1 MANTTTSPTPSSAAT
16 HEGGALWLTLAYR
29 YGFPAAVAAFL
40 IYFLT
45 TVVAAD
51 VKATRSAIEQHVHD
65 QRRQSQQLRGICM
78 VIADGDPVSERW
90 CEVGQ

>member
-1 MANTTTSPTPSSAAT
+1 
-16 HEGGALWLTLAYR
+16 LRLAYR
-29 YGFPAAVAAFL
+29 YGFPSAVAAFL
-40 IYFLT
+40 LYFVT
-45 TVVAAD
+45 QVVAAD

-65 QRRQSQQLRGICM
+65 QQRQSKQLRGICM